1 MLFTAIDR
9 VLLPVADLCTA
20 SAPFARLGLHM
31 GASVSHPSYDARGL
45 AWSVG
50 GGANHFSVELVSPDE
65 GPTEGI
71 TLADELRRAVNAK
84 RGLFAVVLRVPD
96 LGPVQGE
103 LAAKGLLHSSEE
115 VGGGELYWLPVEGQA
130 GVNLAL
136 MQPQALAPPGAGKN
150 TFPLKRLDHL
160 AAVAPD
166 LGAKTRFWTD
176 VLGVP
181 LAGEVTTPTMVIR
194 QFRIGDAILELLA
207 PASADSPLHQRP
219 PGPVSLASFEV
230 PDLAAAVRQ
239 ARSAGFTVTDP
250 APGPLPGTH
259 IATIPPA
266 ELIGLT
272 LQLLQY
278 V

>member
-1 MLFTAIDR
+1 MHFSAIDR
-9 VLLPVADLCTA
+9 VLLPVAELSTA
-20 SAPFARLGLHM
+20 SAPFARLGLDM
-31 GASVSHPSYDARGL
+31 GACEPHPGYDAHSVV
-45 AWSVG
+45 WSVG
-50 GGANHFSVELVSPDE
+50 AGANRFSLELVSPDE

-71 TLADELRRAVNAK
+71 TLADELRRAVDAK

-96 LGPVQGE
+96 LGPVQRD
-103 LAAKGLLHSSEE
+103 LAVAGLLRSSEE
-115 VGGGELYWLPVEGQA
+115 VGGGELYWLPVEAQA

-136 MQPQALAPPGAGKN
+136 VQSPGPCAADSGRN

-166 LGAKTRFWTD
+166 LDEKTRFWTD

-181 LAGEVTTPTMVIR
+181 LAGEVKTPAMRIR

-219 PGPVSLASFEV
+219 PGPVSLVSVEV
-230 PDLAAAVRQ
+230 PDLAAAVAQ
-239 ARSAGFTVTDP
+239 ARAAKFTVADP

-259 IATIPPA
+259 IATIPPG
-266 ELIGLT
+266 ELSGLA
-272 LQLLQY
+272 LQLLQF

>member
-1 MLFTAIDR
+1 MFFSAIDR
-9 VLLPVADLCTA
+9 VLLPVAELSTA

-31 GASVSHPSYDARGL
+31 GAAVPHRSYDAYGL
-45 AWSVG
+45 SWSVG
-50 GGANHFSVELVSPDE
+50 GGANCFSVELVSPDQ
-65 GPTEGI
+65 GPKEGI
-71 TLADELRRAVNAK
+71 TLADELRRAVDAK

-96 LGPVQGE
+96 LGPVQAE
-103 LAAKGLLHSSEE
+103 LAARGLLRSSEE
-115 VGGGELYWLPVEGQA
+115 VGGGELFWLPVEDKA

-136 MQPQALAPPGAGKN
+136 VQAQGATQPAGGRN

-166 LGAKTRFWTD
+166 LDAKTHFWTD

-194 QFRIGDAILELLA
+194 QFRIGDAVLELLA

-219 PGPVSLASFEV
+219 KGPVSLASVEV

-239 ARSAGFTVTDP
+239 ARAAGFTVTDP

-259 IATIPPA
+259 IATVPPA
-266 ELIGLT
+266 ELSGLA